1 VCLLDVGAPLTCACE
16 KRRRD
21 SGTVDHV
28 VLAAVVALISALC
41 FALAA
46 VGQHSVAAATPAAS
60 GTSNLRLYL
69 SLLRSPMWLSST
81 FGDLFGFALQA
92 VALSLG
98 AVSLVQPLLVTGLLL
113 AIPISA
119 AVDHRKVARAEI
131 GGALLCCVGLG
142 AFLIAAQPGEGAG
155 KLTGHDGFLLAV
167 TVVPIVAVL
176 LLVGLRFKGLA
187 RAVSLALSAGALF
200 GVCAPLISAIV
211 HDIYHPFGWPLIVVA
226 VCGVGGF
233 LLQQSAYQSG
243 SLPAPLAVLTI
254 AEPFVAVTLGVALLH
269 EDLDA
274 GAVSMGVIGAAI
286 VAVIAGVIIV
296 ARHAPD
302 AQANK
307 ALMS

>member
-1 VCLLDVGAPLTCACE
+1 VQ
-16 KRRRD
+16 R
-21 SGTVDHV
+21 V

-46 VGQHSVAAATPAAS
+46 VGQHSVASATPAGSDS
-60 GTSNLRLYL
+60 GGSSSLRLYL
-69 SLLRSPMWLSST
+69 SLLRSPMWLAST

-119 AVDHRKVARAEI
+119 VVDHRKIAGAEI

-142 AFLIAAQPGEGAG
+142 AFLIAAQPGDGTE

-167 TVVPIVAVL
+167 SVLPVLAVL
-176 LLVGLRFKGLA
+176 LVVALRFKGLA
-187 RAVSLALSAGALF
+187 RAVALALSAGALF
-200 GVCAPLISAIV
+200 GVTSPLISVIV
-211 HDIYHPFGWPLIVVA
+211 HDIYHPFGWPLIAVA
-226 VCGVGGF
+226 ACGVGGF

-254 AEPFVAVTLGVALLH
+254 AEPFVAVSLGVALLH

-274 GAVSMGVIGAAI
+274 DALSMGVIAASI
-286 VAVIAGVIIV
+286 IAVIAGVVIV

-302 AQANK
+302 AQANATGSAATIAPTK
-307 ALMS
+307 G

>member
-1 VCLLDVGAPLTCACE
+1 MRLLGDAAPLTCGCDT
-16 KRRRD
+16 RRHN
-21 SGTVDHV
+21 SGTVERV
-28 VLAAVVALISALC
+28 VLAAIVALISALC

-46 VGQHSVAAATPAAS
+46 VGQHSVAAATPAAGS
-60 GTSNLRLYL
+60 SNLRLYL

-92 VALSLG
+92 VALSFG

-119 AVDHRKVARAEI
+119 AVDHRKVSRAEI
-131 GGALLCCVGLG
+131 GGAILCCIGLG
-142 AFLIAAQPGEGAG
+142 AFLVAAQPGGGAD

-167 TVVPIVAVL
+167 TVVPIVGAL
-176 LLVGLRFKGLA
+176 LLVGLRFTGLA
-187 RAVSLALSAGALF
+187 RAVSLALSAGVLF
-200 GVCAPLISAIV
+200 GVCSPLISVIV
-211 HDIYHPFGWPLIVVA
+211 HHLSHPFGWPLIAVA
-226 VCGVGGF
+226 ICGVLGF

-254 AEPFVAVTLGVALLH
+254 AEPFVAVTLGVSLLR

-274 GAVSMGVIGAAI
+274 GTLSMGVIGVAI

-307 ALMS
+307 AHAS